1 MKGTSYNKKE
11 VYKMKKTI
19 PEDERKR
26 IFGKNLEYLRNK
38 RGIMQKD
45 LAAELD
51 LKPNSISNYENGKSF
66 PSVPALLK
74 ISDYFNVSTEELLH
88 NLNKEESLEV
98 VKQHEKFLKDVLDNV
113 SEDELLDKYDFGD
126 LFNELPLDQK
136 KKVLNAIEVEYF
148 KMNRNR

>member
-1 MKGTSYNKKE
+1 
-11 VYKMKKTI
+11 MKKTL

-74 ISDYFNVSTEELLH
+74 ISDYFNVSTEELLYD
-88 NLNKEESLEV
+88 LNKDESIEV
-98 VKQHEKFLKDVLDNV
+98 VKQHELFLKDVLDNM

-126 LFNELPLDQK
+126 LFNELPLEQK
-136 KKVLNAIEVEYF
+136 KKVLNSIEVEYF

>member
-1 MKGTSYNKKE
+1 
-11 VYKMKKTI
+11 MKKTL

-74 ISDYFNVSTEELLH
+74 ISDYFNVSTEELLYD
-88 NLNKEESLEV
+88 LNKDESMEV
-98 VKQHEKFLKDVLDNV
+98 VKQHELFLKDVLDNM

-126 LFNELPLDQK
+126 LFNELPLEQK
-136 KKVLNAIEVEYF
+136 KKVLNSIEVEYF

>member
-1 MKGTSYNKKE
+1 M
-11 VYKMKKTI
+11 YKMKKTL

-74 ISDYFNVSTEELLH
+74 ISDYFNVSTEELLYD
-88 NLNKEESLEV
+88 LNKDESMEV
-98 VKQHEKFLKDVLDNV
+98 VKQHELFLKDVLDNM

-126 LFNELPLDQK
+126 LFNELPLEQK
-136 KKVLNAIEVEYF
+136 KKVLNSIEVEYF